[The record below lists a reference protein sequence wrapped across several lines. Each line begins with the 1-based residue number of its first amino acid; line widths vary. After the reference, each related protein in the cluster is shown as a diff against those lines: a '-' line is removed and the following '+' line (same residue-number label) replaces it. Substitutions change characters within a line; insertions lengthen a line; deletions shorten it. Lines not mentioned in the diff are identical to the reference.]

1 MIRKFSY
8 ALLLLSALVL
18 VASCGKEA
26 GKGAEPQQPAG
37 DAVIELYL
45 AASPAEV
52 ATKATEIA
60 TAEESKV
67 NTIDLFVFDEK
78 GYLNAYKHFTGYN
91 ASTPPSVNCLSGDK
105 KTIYALAN
113 SGLSEGY
120 FKQYISTVE
129 DLRKTAFTLKDNY
142 RPSSGGSGTGTLD
155 NFEMWG
161 SAGPMALAS
170 GTNTVEITLTRVV
183 SRVVLGKI
191 VRNFTSPL
199 LYNAD
204 FRIVAIY
211 MSNVPGTYGL
221 AEAESARYR
230 TSDSAPWINPY
241 KYDSDHT
248 PYPGYIDIDT
258 DADRWL
264 RYKYAAPVPISQGGT
279 LNVGVRFYMFPNDAP
294 FDAPEGGETDTFK
307 LRQTKLVIEATCNG
321 TTCYFPIP
329 IVEMASYPRLP
340 EDDPGYATQ
349 KASFQG
355 LRANRSFHLDEIV
368 LTRLGTNNPDIPVHT
383 ADIIPGISIQ
393 PWDIDPNLNI

>member
-1 MIRKFSY
+1 MSDRIIWK
-8 ALLLLSALVL
+8 ALLLLSALTMM
-18 VASCGKEA
+18 AACGKNAER
-26 GKGAEPQQPAG
+26 GAEPQKEG
-37 DAVIELYL
+37 DAVVELYL
-45 AASPAEV
+45 AASPAQV
-52 ATKATEIA
+52 ATKATESA

-67 NTIDLFVFDEK
+67 NTIDLFIFDEK
-78 GYLNAYKHFTGYN
+78 GFLNAYKHFDGYN
-91 ASTPPSVNCLSGDK
+91 ASTPPSANCLSGDK
-105 KTIYALAN
+105 KTIFALAN

-120 FKQYISTVE
+120 FKQYISTLD
-129 DLRKTAFTLKDNY
+129 DLRKISFTLKDNY
-142 RPSSGGSGTGTLD
+142 RPSDSGKGTLD

-170 GTNTVEITLTRVV
+170 GKNTVEITLERVV
-183 SRVVLGKI
+183 SRVVLGRI
-191 VRNFTSPL
+191 VRNFSSPV
-199 LYNAD
+199 LYSAD

-221 AEAESARYR
+221 SEAESARYG
-230 TSDSAPWINPY
+230 TTDSAPWLNPY
-241 KYDSDHT
+241 KYDTAHT
-248 PYPGYIDIDT
+248 PYAGYVDIDT
-258 DADRWL
+258 NTDRWL
-264 RYKYAAPVPISQGGT
+264 RYSYPSPVPVSQGGS
-279 LNVGVRFYMFPNDAP
+279 LNVGTRFYVFPNNAP

-340 EDDPGYATQ
+340 EDDPGYAAQ

-383 ADIIPGISIQ
+383 ADLIPGITIQ
-393 PWDIDPNLNI
+393 PWDVDPSLNI